1 MAGTL
6 TVGNHVE
13 GEEKV
18 QTTNWYH
25 QAAKAVVASITQRS

>member
-6 TVGNHVE
+6 TDNAE

-18 QTTNWYH
+18 QTTNWYVRRW
-25 QAAKAVVASITQRS
+25 KP